1 MPDGGLL
8 MAATEETFNGDN
20 PKHMA
25 AARSIVASLEPFNA
39 KQLEEDREKIARWSK
54 GNLVNKLLNLTV
66 IRPNTDAGCLRD
78 VPQEFKEQMDEVI
91 KDLLSENAD
100 DTSLANAWRNIA
112 GPIVNPNINLRERL
126 EAFAGWLQS
135 DRGIDYEVC

>member
-1 MPDGGLL
+1 
-8 MAATEETFNGDN
+8 
-20 PKHMA
+20 
-25 AARSIVASLEPFNA
+25 
-39 KQLEEDREKIARWSK
+39 
-54 GNLVNKLLNLTV
+54 
-66 IRPNTDAGCLRD
+66 
-78 VPQEFKEQMDEVI
+78 MDEVI